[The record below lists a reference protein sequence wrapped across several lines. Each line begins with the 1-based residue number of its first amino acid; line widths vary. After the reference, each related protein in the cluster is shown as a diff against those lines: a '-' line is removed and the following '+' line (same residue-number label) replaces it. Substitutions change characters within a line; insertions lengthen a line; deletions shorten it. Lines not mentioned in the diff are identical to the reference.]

1 MTLAKRLFCEEVFN
15 CDDQFIEEHHW
26 VIIYVQQ
33 SRVPII
39 RRMEVLEEHRLKC
52 LKGWINCD
60 DNFNRLWYNRLLTC
74 ARYMDGL
81 RMLLEINIS
90 VTLL

>member
-1 MTLAKRLFCEEVFN
+1 MTLAKRLFCEEVYN
-15 CDDQFIEEHHW
+15 EDDQFREEHHW
-26 VIIYVQQ
+26 VILYVQQ

-52 LKGWINCD
+52 LKGYINCHD
-60 DNFNRLWYNRLLTC
+60 DLINLWYNRLTTC
-74 ARYMDGL
+74 ARYKDGL